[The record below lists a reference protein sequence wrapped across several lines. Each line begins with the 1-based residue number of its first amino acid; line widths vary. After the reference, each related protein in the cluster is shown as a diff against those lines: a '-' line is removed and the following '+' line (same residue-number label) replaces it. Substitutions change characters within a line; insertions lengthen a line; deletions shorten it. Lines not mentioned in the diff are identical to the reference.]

1 MKRCETVVI
10 SKSLHDQRPD
20 STALMSGPRQGGHW
34 VDGMAKKMGGSSL
47 AALALRRRFRSCAD
61 FHEATRDR
69 TISGLCQKKPRP
81 TVFSETSG
89 TRMSERIRTSTV
101 IMSWNSRRQ
110 DGQREAGESP
120 LIFFAGIF
128 PSPGPE
134 TVLFLCGPT
143 PTMNAVEEIIRGL
156 SYPEKSVILP

>member
-1 MKRCETVVI
+1 VGVRRWRHWHYADDFDHPLIFTKRLEAELFLVFANKT
-10 SKSLHDQRPD
+10 RP
-20 STALMSGPRQGGHW
+20 AL
-34 VDGMAKKMGGSSL
+34 
-47 AALALRRRFRSCAD
+47 F
-61 FHEATRDR
+61 F
-69 TISGLCQKKPRP
+69 
-81 TVFSETSG
+81 ETSG

-143 PTMNAVEEIIRGL
+143 PTMNALEEIIRGL
-156 SYPEKSVILP
+156 SYPEESVFLP

>member
-1 MKRCETVVI
+1 
-10 SKSLHDQRPD
+10 
-20 STALMSGPRQGGHW
+20 
-34 VDGMAKKMGGSSL
+34 
-47 AALALRRRFRSCAD
+47 
-61 FHEATRDR
+61 
-69 TISGLCQKKPRP
+69 
-81 TVFSETSG
+81 
-89 TRMSERIRTSTV
+89 MSERIRTSTV

-143 PTMNAVEEIIRGL
+143 PTMNALEEIIRGF
-156 SYPEKSVILP
+156 SYSEESVILP